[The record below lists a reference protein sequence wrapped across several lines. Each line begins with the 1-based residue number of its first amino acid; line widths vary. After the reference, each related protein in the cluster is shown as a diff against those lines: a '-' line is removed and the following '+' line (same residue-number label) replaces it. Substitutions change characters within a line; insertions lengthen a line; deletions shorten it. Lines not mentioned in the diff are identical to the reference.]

1 MCYLSFLSLLLL
13 LSLFLSIWL
22 LRGLLLWFLV
32 YWRWLFFS
40 CRLLWRLTLGAGY
53 TVDGSGWCGTR
64 YVRRGGIMT
73 NEEMSDFESKLVVHM
88 ELEVE
93 AMSRAGRKRGRLLL
107 LLPLL
112 LLLRSLLL
120 LLLGLLL
127 LNPSLQT
134 LSQSLGLDPPL
145 RLLSPLLP
153 PALPPRPRGKDI
165 LQGGADDAVPK
176 VHVQLANDGEQRA
189 HERGRRRPQRRVS
202 CGPGKLQAVVPCCCC
217 CHGGGGG
224 GDGGRGGPGEEE
236 GDEWGGGPEDERG
249 TRGDERDGDQGQ
261 VDPCVPWPAR
271 RVGRQ

>member
-134 LSQSLGLDPPL
+134 LSQSLGLDPPAAVAL
-145 RLLSPLLP
+145 AFVAPCAAA
-153 PALPPRPRGKDI
+153 PA
-165 LQGGADDAVPK
+165 
-176 VHVQLANDGEQRA
+176 
-189 HERGRRRPQRRVS
+189 
-202 CGPGKLQAVVPCCCC
+202 
-217 CHGGGGG
+217 
-224 GDGGRGGPGEEE
+224 
-236 GDEWGGGPEDERG
+236 
-249 TRGDERDGDQGQ
+249 QGQ
-261 VDPCVPWPAR
+261 GYHAR
-271 RVGRQ
+271 WRG